1 MVEFIIGQSGSGKT
15 TLMTDRIEEYSK
27 TGRTQCVLVPE
38 QYSYE
43 FDKMLYFR
51 LGAEKFNALYSLT
64 FTSLARQLFQLYG
77 EHDRNGEYADEFD
90 RMILIYQALSAVRK
104 RPDGLRYFAKQSSC
118 SGFAESSLKLISD
131 LKRAGITSDELFE
144 RSPLL
149 DGRLADKTSDI
160 AMLYDEYE
168 RLMKEYGFK
177 DNLDNIVKA
186 AETAAQHTY
195 FKGMDVFIDEFE
207 SFTGDEVDMLRVI
220 FAEAENVIITLKT
233 DDVDA
238 EEFTLF
244 ETVNNT
250 CRRLRAICSDLGCP
264 TKITMCGESYRFKS
278 PDLRYLSDRIMRNL
292 HPAPENAPKADNI
305 GIFEARDMYSEV
317 EFVFAEIKH
326 MLYRDKELRYG
337 DIAIISN
344 NIESYADILRA
355 ASERFD
361 IPYFLSIE
369 RSVSHTPIMVFVSTM
384 LDLVNARQIRSDQVF
399 RLMKCGILDIPLTD
413 VSALENYCTKWGID
427 GGAWCR
433 TFRQQDDELDLY
445 ESLRD
450 RVMKPILKLRSEAAR
465 EHSAAELCA
474 LLYDRLVECEAE
486 KNTAAIMGRLIMQ
499 DRDYDAA
506 ELKRIWACLIDI
518 LDSITETL
526 GDNVLTFS
534 EFSRLIKSMAGRITY
549 SVPPQT
555 VDSVTI
561 ASARTARLNAPRV
574 VFIMGATDGSFPAQ
588 VRKHDL
594 FTESDKQKLAVNGLE
609 ISRPLSDLIAS
620 ERLIVYK
627 SLSTA
632 SERLWVC
639 YPLEDLSGQA
649 QYPAQ
654 AVGQILEMFGS
665 NNLRLTS
672 DSQLGTDFYAVTMH
686 SAFYHYMQDRRLDSK
701 EVSSIGK
708 ILAESPEYRQRLANV
723 FTKSGYGKRF
733 RVDTETMERIRNFDP
748 LKLSPTDV
756 DSFNKCRFMF
766 FCEKCLHLKEYDEIK
781 LDSRNEGSLIHSCFC
796 NILGKHSKEEFTQL
810 TKEQLSSEIL
820 RSSEQFLANNLAG
833 DSMDDPRFRMNCK
846 KVTER
851 LVNIF
856 RTAQRA
862 LSVTDFEPERFE
874 LKLSHDRS
882 IQMSFGQGRKMVFN
896 GIVDRVDTWKNGS
909 DKYLRVIDYKSSE
922 KTITPEE
929 LGSGINL
936 QMLMYLFALTEKNGI
951 YSGFKPAGVLYSP
964 VKVSRVDTSKAKKA
978 DSSAF
983 DSQLRPKGLVL
994 GDMRVLSAMEEGI
1007 SGKFIPASIDKN
1019 GDIAEKS
1026 SCISSEGMD
1035 ELRRFV
1041 SDRLTDMADS
1051 LISGEVEPVP
1061 LVMNNGSKPCSYCKC
1076 SDICENMN
1084 AKICR
1089 GPDPE
1094 LTAQAEEILGK
1105 KFDRKA
1111 DNDEVD

>member
-15 TLMTDRIEEYSK
+15 TLMTDRIQQLSQ

-51 LGAEKFNALYSLT
+51 LGAKKFNALYSLT

-77 EHDRNGEYADEFD
+77 ECGRNGEYADEFD
-90 RMILIYQALSAVRK
+90 RMILIYQALSSVRK

-131 LKRAGITSDELFE
+131 LKRSGITSEELYS
-144 RSPLL
+144 RSPLFE
-149 DGRLADKTSDI
+149 GRLADKTSDI
-160 AMLYDEYE
+160 AALYDEYE

-186 AETAAQHTY
+186 AETAAQHAY

-207 SFTGDEVDMLRVI
+207 SFTGDELDMLRVI
-220 FAEAENVIITLKT
+220 LSEAENVVITLKT

-250 CRRLRAICSDLGCP
+250 YRRLRAICGELGCP
-264 TKITMCGESYRFKS
+264 NKITMCGESYRFKF
-278 PDLRYLSDRIMRNL
+278 PDLRYLSDHIMRNI
-292 HPAPENAPKADNI
+292 PIAPEKAPKAENI

-326 MLYRDKELRYG
+326 MLYRNRELKYS
-337 DIAIISN
+337 DIAVISN
-344 NIESYADILRA
+344 NIEGYADILRA
-355 ASERFD
+355 ASDRFD

-369 RSVSHTPIMVFVSTM
+369 RSVSHTPIMVFFSTM
-384 LDLVNARQIRSDQVF
+384 LDLAGSRQIRSDSVF

-413 VSALENYCTKWGID
+413 ISALENYCTKWGID
-427 GGAWCR
+427 GSSWCR
-433 TFRQQDDELDLY
+433 TFRQQDDELDML
-445 ESLRD
+445 EALRN
-450 RVMKPILKLRSEAAR
+450 RVIEPILRLRGEAAK

-474 LLYDRLVECEAE
+474 LVYDWLVECEAE

-499 DRDYDAA
+499 NRDYDAA
-506 ELKRIWACLIDI
+506 ELKRIWSCLIDI
-518 LDSITETL
+518 LDSICETL
-526 GDNVLTFS
+526 GDNIITFS
-534 EFSRLIKSMAGRITY
+534 EFSRLVKSMTGRITY

-561 ASARTARLNAPRV
+561 ASARTARLNAPKV
-574 VFIMGATDGSFPAQ
+574 VFIMGASDGSFPAQ

-594 FTESDKQKLAVNGLE
+594 FTEADKQKLAVSGLE

-627 SLSTA
+627 SLSAA
-632 SERLWVC
+632 SECLRIS

-654 AVGQILEMFGS
+654 AIGQILEMFGS
-665 NNLRLTS
+665 DKLSLTS
-672 DSQLGTDFYAVTMH
+672 DSSLGADFYAVTMH
-686 SAFYHYMQDRRLDSK
+686 SAFYHYMQDRQLDSRA
-701 EVSSIGK
+701 VASIGK
-708 ILAESPEYRQRLANV
+708 ILSESPEYKQRLANV

-733 RVDTETMERIRNFDP
+733 KVDRNTMERIRNFDP

-766 FCEKCLHLKEYDEIK
+766 FCEKCLHLKEYEEIK
-781 LDSRNEGSLIHSCFC
+781 LDTRSEGSLIHSCFC
-796 NILGKHSKEEFTQL
+796 NILGKHSRAEFTQL
-810 TKEQLSSEIL
+810 SPEQLSSEIMK
-820 RSSEQFLANNLAG
+820 SSEQFLANNLSE
-833 DSMDDPRFRMNCK
+833 DSMDDARFRMNCK

-851 LVNIF
+851 LVSIF
-856 RTAQRA
+856 RTAQKA
-862 LSVTDFEPERFE
+862 LSVTEFEPERFE
-874 LKLSHDRS
+874 MKLSNDRS
-882 IQMSFGQGRKMVFN
+882 IEMSYGGGRKMVFS
-896 GIVDRVDTWKNGS
+896 GIVDRVDTWKNGD

-936 QMLMYLFALTEKNGI
+936 QMLLYLFSLTEKGGI
-951 YSGFKPAGVLYSP
+951 YSGFKPAGVLYTP
-964 VKVSRVDTSKAKKA
+964 VKVSRVTTSKAKKYDA
-978 DSSAF
+978 GAF
-983 DSQLRPKGLVL
+983 EGQLKPKGLVL
-994 GDMRVLSAMEEGI
+994 GDMRVLSAMEKGI
-1007 SGKFIPASIDKN
+1007 GGKFIPAAIDKN
-1019 GDIAEKS
+1019 GDIAENS
-1026 SCISSEGMD
+1026 SCISGEGMD
-1035 ELRRFV
+1035 ELRGFV
-1041 SDRLTDMADS
+1041 SERLTDMAES
-1051 LISGEVEPVP
+1051 LISGDVEPLP
-1061 LVMNNGSKPCSYCKC
+1061 LIINNGSKPCGYCKC

-1084 AKICR
+1084 AKRSR

-1094 LTAQAEEILGK
+1094 LTTRAEEILSK
-1105 KFDRKA
+1105 KFDRQE